1 MLRHHHSVRTFML
14 FLDLRISS
22 ADTFHSAVCVLA
34 IIAAFCNII
43 STEPRTSPYATKGP
57 LLPTAM
63 HHGKPNIGTT
73 AMSSTSTLTSLT
85 ATSPYLPTLPPTR
98 KTTCG
103 FRITSDT
110 PVLPLPVDLNKPL
123 PMLGERT
130 TPSPTTTPLLRVKR
144 SFSPLR
150 NCCPGIISTNT
161 AIEKLGVSAP
171 QLPSRSLLRSH
182 IDQPPTSNRIPRG
195 PQPPQRLPL
204 HSSAPTR
211 NPSTRSTAHSRH
223 PLPKLP
229 EDLVPPIPPLPHFP
243 VPQPLHAHD
252 VTSKTGTTPRVQ
264 TGPSPP
270 SRRSRRNTEDLYRTS
285 LLRRA
290 STNSLVP
297 PPLQV
302 RRRSV
307 SASAGLNCHN
317 VGAQET
323 SACQPKGILKKA
335 NSEVA
340 LRGSVAGRKERGEGS
355 KAGTEKV
362 DGDEALLRVIDD
374 AFFVDVEKG
383 VDGRNGCENEER
395 KSGHESPYLPEMAR
409 ISRFNMGL
417 RLDLIGCS

>member
-1 MLRHHHSVRTFML
+1 MLRHHHSVRTFTL
-14 FLDLRISS
+14 FLDLRIFS

-57 LLPTAM
+57 VLPTAM

-110 PVLPLPVDLNKPL
+110 PVLPLPADLNKPL

-130 TPSPTTTPLLRVKR
+130 TPSPTTCPLLRVKR

-150 NCCPGIISTNT
+150 NCCPGIISISTT
-161 AIEKLGVSAP
+161 EKPGSPTP
-171 QLPSRSLLRSH
+171 QPPPRSLLRS
-182 IDQPPTSNRIPRG
+182 DLNQPSPSSRLPRG
-195 PQPPQRLPL
+195 PPSMPRIPL
-204 HSSAPTR
+204 HSSIPNR
-211 NPSTRSTAHSRH
+211 NPSTRSLSHSRN

-229 EDLVPPIPPLPHFP
+229 EDLVPPIPPLPDLSA
-243 VPQPLHAHD
+243 PQPMHAHNIQA
-252 VTSKTGTTPRVQ
+252 TKGPTPRTQ
-264 TGPSPP
+264 TGSRPP

-302 RRRSV
+302 RRRSM

-317 VGAQET
+317 VGAHET
-323 SACQPKGILKKA
+323 SACQPKGILKKV
-335 NSEVA
+335 NSEVV
-340 LRGSVAGRKERGEGS
+340 LRGNVVGRKERDEGS
-355 KAGTEKV
+355 KAGPEKV
-362 DGDEALLRVIDD
+362 EGDEALLRVIDD

-383 VDGRNGCENEER
+383 VDGRKGCENEKR
-395 KSGHESPYLPEMAR
+395 KSRHESPYLPEMAR